1 MKVISDKSQFFG
13 LIKDFEHVPFVQ
25 TEGWRNYHAS
35 IKHDSIRYFV
45 DDEHNATIACFG
57 HAKSFMGLKMLIVE
71 GECLKQKTT
80 SAKKIKLFFE
90 GFFDLG
96 YDIIEIDSYLPFQT
110 EFEIGIRQAGFLRP
124 VGMFSIHL
132 SSFIDLTQSSGF
144 NDNWKRNL
152 KLANQSE
159 LSFEMVDEPNIA
171 DCEAFA
177 KQYQELIMDKKIN
190 HNLTVPQIEL
200 LLSSPN
206 FGLAK
211 VTDNHQRLISAIIFH
226 KSGTHAG
233 LLYASKNHLA
243 KQTGATF
250 FMYKKLLESLSAKG
264 FATFDMERLLP
275 STHSTNG
282 VFLFKQG
289 IKSNHIIYN
298 GEWSWYK
305 RSIYRPM
312 MYFVKRFLMKKVEV

>member
-1 MKVISDKSQFFG
+1 MNIISDKSQFFG

-25 TEGWRNYHAS
+25 TEGWCNYHAS

-45 DDEHNATIACFG
+45 DDVQNATIACFG
-57 HAKSFMGLKMLIVE
+57 HVKSFMGLKMLIVE

-80 SAKKIKLFFE
+80 TAKKIKLFFE

-132 SSFIDLTQSSGF
+132 SSNIDLTKPVDF

-152 KLANQSE
+152 KIASKSE
-159 LSFEMVDEPNIA
+159 LSFEIINNPTKD
-171 DCEAFA
+171 DCEEFA
-177 KQYQELIMDKKIN
+177 KLYKELLEDKEIDHK
-190 HNLTVPQIEL
+190 LSAAEIEV

-211 VTDNHQRLISAIIFH
+211 VLDNQLRLISAIIFH

-233 LLYASKNHLA
+233 LLYASKSHLA
-243 KQTGATF
+243 KLSGATF